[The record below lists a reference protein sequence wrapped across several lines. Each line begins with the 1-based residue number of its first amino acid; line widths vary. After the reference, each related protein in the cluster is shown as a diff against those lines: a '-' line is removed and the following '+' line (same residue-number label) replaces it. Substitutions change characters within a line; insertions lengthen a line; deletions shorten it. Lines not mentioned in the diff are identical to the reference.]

1 MDSSF
6 IKIKEMG
13 RKISQSSVKGAKPV
27 SVEIH
32 SHGGEK
38 QQNALCGS
46 ALYRWAGLESK
57 AMGFSHTN
65 IHGA

>member
-13 RKISQSSVKGAKPV
+13 SQLSVEGAKTV

-38 QQNALCGS
+38 QQNAFCGS

-57 AMGFSHTN
+57 AVGFSHTN
-65 IHGA
+65 IHSA